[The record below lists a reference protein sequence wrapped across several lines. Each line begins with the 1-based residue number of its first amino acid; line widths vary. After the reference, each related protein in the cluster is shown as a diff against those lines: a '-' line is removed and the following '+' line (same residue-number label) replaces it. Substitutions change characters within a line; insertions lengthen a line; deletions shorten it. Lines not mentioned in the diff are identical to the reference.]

1 MAQLTVDIGGRP
13 GLDCRGFCTY
23 CYFKHAQ
30 EVPPFGCR
38 YCLPYT
44 KGCEYCTRSVQERY
58 TGFKNLQE
66 VAGDILANLQLLSG
80 DLTKVTI
87 SGGGDPSCYPEF
99 TNLIE
104 LLASLEAPLHIGY
117 TSGKGFD
124 NPDIAGFLID
134 AGLTEISFTIF
145 ATDPELR
152 RVHMHDPTPEISL
165 EIIRRLASAIDVY
178 AALVILP
185 GINDGAVLKETIRWL
200 EEAGV
205 KGVILMRFA
214 NETRQGLIL
223 GNGPVIKDQQTLTP
237 DEFADLVREIRTI
250 TTMRV
255 SGTPLC
261 DPDLGSPFA
270 LLNEPDL
277 VEKLPT
283 LRKRATI
290 ITGSIAAPRIREIL
304 SERGHGAEVIAVD
317 KEIADLITIDD
328 LRTIPHSSL
337 TKTVII
343 PGRAFIHLLEAE
355 EVLSADGVPRTIL
368 RGPEMLTADGE
379 TSMGMEY
386 QEVLAMEMEGFSAL
400 ITLIN
405 QAGEDILI
413 PAQQQ

>member
-13 GLDCRGFCTY
+13 GRDCRGFCSY
-23 CYFKHAQ
+23 CYFKHAR

-38 YCLPYT
+38 YCLPFT

-58 TGFKNLQE
+58 SGFKELKE
-66 VAGDILANLQLLSG
+66 VAGDTLANLQLLSG
-80 DLTKVTI
+80 DLTRITI

-99 TNLIE
+99 TDLIE

-124 NPDIAGFLID
+124 DPGIADFLIKS
-134 AGLTEISFTIF
+134 GLTEISFTVF
-145 ATDPELR
+145 AADPELR
-152 RVHMHDPTPEISL
+152 RKYMLDPTPEISL
-165 EIIRRLASAIDVY
+165 QILEQLANAIDVY

-185 GINDGAVLKETIRWL
+185 GINDGEILKDTIRWL
-200 EEAGV
+200 EKAGV

-214 NETRQGLIL
+214 NETSQGLIL
-223 GNGPVIKDQQTLTP
+223 GNAPIIEGQRTQSVE
-237 DEFADLVREIRTI
+237 EFADLVRETKKI

-270 LLNEPDL
+270 ILQEPDL
-277 VEKLPT
+277 IDKLPEIHHS
-283 LRKRATI
+283 AAI
-290 ITGSIAAPRIREIL
+290 ITGTVAAPAITEIL
-304 SERGHGAEVIAVD
+304 SKRGSGASVIPVG

-328 LRTIPHSSL
+328 LKALDLSRLPE
-337 TKTVII
+337 TVIL
-343 PGRAFIHLLEAE
+343 PGRAFVHLAEAE
-355 EVLSADGVPRTIL
+355 EVLSADGRIRTVI

-379 TSMGMEY
+379 TSMGMTRDDI
-386 QEVLAMEMEGFSAL
+386 LALEMDGFSAL

-405 QAGEDILI
+405 QYGE
-413 PAQQQ
+413 A

>member
-13 GLDCRGFCTY
+13 GQDCRGFCTY

-38 YCLPYT
+38 YCLSFT

-58 TGFKNLQE
+58 TGFKDLQE
-66 VAGDILANLQLLSG
+66 VAGDTLANLQLLSG
-80 DLTKVTI
+80 DLTRVTI

-99 TNLIE
+99 KDLIE

-124 NPDIAGFLID
+124 DPEIADFLISS
-134 AGLTEISFTIF
+134 GLSEISFTVF
-145 ATDPELR
+145 ASDPELR
-152 RVHMHDPTPEISL
+152 RRYMHDPTPEISL
-165 EIIRRLASAIDVY
+165 GILKRLAGAIDVY

-185 GINDGAVLKETIRWL
+185 GINDGEILARTIRWL
-200 EEAGV
+200 EDAGV

-223 GNGPVIKDQQTLTP
+223 GNAPVIDGQRTQTIE
-237 DEFADLVREIRTI
+237 EFTDLVHQVKTL

-270 LLNEPDL
+270 LREEPALLDR
-277 VEKLPT
+277 LPGIT
-283 LRKRATI
+283 RRAGV
-290 ITGSIAAPRIREIL
+290 ITGTVAAPAIHTIL
-304 SERGHGAEVIAVD
+304 SRKGSGADVIAVE
-317 KEIADLITIDD
+317 KEIADLITIED
-328 LRTIPHSSL
+328 LKALDLSRLPE
-337 TKTVII
+337 TVII
-343 PGRAFIHLLEAE
+343 PGRAFVHMNEAE
-355 EVLSADGVPRTIL
+355 EILSGDGKRRTVI

-379 TSMGMEY
+379 TSMGMDRDG
-386 QEVLAMEMEGFSAL
+386 VLALEMAGFSAL
-400 ITLIN
+400 IALIN
-405 QAGEDILI
+405 RYGEE
-413 PAQQQ
+413 